1 MIIQAGR
8 PKMVRGL
15 RFFFSSG
22 LGRGVWQRQQTLLS
36 SGFQVP
42 QLGQSMRWSGS
53 RLVDRSISRSVDQ
66 LVGRAV
72 GWSCGRATI
81 FRFPGLPVTQP
92 PFHRFRHIAHFG

>member
-22 LGRGVWQRQQTLLS
+22 LGRGVWQRQQTFLS

-42 QLGQSMRWSGS
+42 QLGQSMRWSLG
-53 RLVDRSISRSVDQ
+53 LVVDRSISRV
-66 LVGRAV
+66 V
-72 GWSCGRATI
+72 GWRCNFVHAGGRVAE
-81 FRFPGLPVTQP
+81 RL
-92 PFHRFRHIAHFG
+92 